1 MSYRLDV
8 LIQGFPG
15 KSTGHGPLGWCTVSL
30 LRGHGQV
37 ILVDTG
43 GFSYR
48 DLLVRRLAGLGI
60 SCEQV
65 TSVLLTHCHWDH
77 ICNYPMFP
85 GATIFVGK
93 DDLEWALA
101 QPAGAPHLP
110 EFYVEKLADHHR
122 LSRLRPEDE
131 FLPSLRALASPGH
144 TPGHISYLARG
155 EEGDILFAGD
165 AVKNQAELVTAQ
177 VDLTLNPAESR
188 SSIERLRALLVKSPS
203 NVMVCGHDRLLSLE
217 NGEVVHRSELEAG
230 ILSRL
235 TKEFDVEVMVDLA
248 SLGQP
253 GSTSA

>member
-15 KSTGHGPLGWCTVSL
+15 KSTAHGPLGWCTVSL

-48 DLLVRRLAGLGI
+48 DLLVRRLAGQGVFP
-60 SCEQV
+60 EQV
-65 TSVLLTHCHWDH
+65 TAVLLTHCHWDH
-77 ICNYPMFP
+77 ICNYPLFSD
-85 GATIFVGK
+85 ATIFVGEY
-93 DDLEWALA
+93 DLEWALA
-101 QPAGAPHLP
+101 RPAGAPHLP
-110 EFYVEKLADHHR
+110 EFYVEKLSDHRR
-122 LSRLRPEDE
+122 LNRLRPEDE

-144 TPGHISYLARG
+144 TPGHMSYIAGG
-155 EEGDILFAGD
+155 EDGDIVLAGD
-165 AVKNQAELVTAQ
+165 AVKNQAELVTAR

-188 SSIERLRALLVKSPS
+188 SSIERLRALLAKNPS

-217 NGEVVHRSELEAG
+217 NGQVVHRSELEAG
-230 ILSRL
+230 IVARL
-235 TKEFDVEVMVDLA
+235 TEEFDTEVMVDLA